1 MTTDEDISPGTG
13 KGLSVSVREARLKG
27 EYADEY
33 PGLTPDVW
41 IPATELAR
49 KLIERSHARR
59 REGRH
64 TRTFDPTHFEFR
76 GGSTG
81 ARPRGSHTRKT
92 DRSTV
97 GREQPISS
105 EHQPGL

>member
-1 MTTDEDISPGTG
+1 MNTDEPVSAGSG
-13 KGLSVSVREARLKG
+13 KGLSLSVREARLKG

-33 PGLTPDVW
+33 PGLTPGVW

-49 KLIERSHARR
+49 KLIERAHARR

-76 GGSTG
+76 GGPTG
-81 ARPRGSHTRKT
+81 ARPRGSQTRKT

-97 GREQPISS
+97 
-105 EHQPGL
+105 